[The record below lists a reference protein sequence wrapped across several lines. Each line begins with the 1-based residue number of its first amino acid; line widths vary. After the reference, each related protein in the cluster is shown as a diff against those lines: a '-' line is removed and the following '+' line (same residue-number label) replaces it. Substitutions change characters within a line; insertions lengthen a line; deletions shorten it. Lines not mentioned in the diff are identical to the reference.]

1 MKTANVK
8 KVIKTIGKVVAIY
21 YIIELVV
28 LVASTIFCA
37 ITYGTDTVKKIF
49 RNTWCHI
56 KNMGRYIFPF
66 KWKEA
71 VREAT
76 DNSLD
81 GSYVCLNKACGKAFT
96 DSVMESVY
104 DTLDKGVLPFSRNR
118 CPADKKKPTSSGL
131 NTILKQVVHS
141 GEYPEYDLDKL
152 EEEIDEL
159 EHSSSFETHPIDPDE
174 VPADILRSAGD
185 ID

>member
-1 MKTANVK
+1 MKTKVNFK
-8 KVIKTIGKVVAIY
+8 KVMKTLGKVVAIY

-28 LVASTIFCA
+28 LALSTIFCA
-37 ITYGTDTVKKIF
+37 VMYGADTVKKIY

-56 KNMGRYIFPF
+56 KNMWRYIFHF

-81 GSYVCLNKACGKAFT
+81 GSYVCLNKACGKEFT

-118 CPADKKKPTSSGL
+118 CPADKNEPASSGL
-131 NTILKQVVHS
+131 NTILKRMVKS
-141 GEYPEYDLDKL
+141 GDIPTYN
-152 EEEIDEL
+152 IDEL
-159 EHSSSFETHPIDPDE
+159 ERECSGSFVSHPIDPDE
-174 VPADILRSAGD
+174 VPEDILRSAGD

>member
-37 ITYGTDTVKKIF
+37 ITYGTDTVKKIY

-56 KNMGRYIFPF
+56 KNMWRYIFHF

-81 GSYVCLNKACGKAFT
+81 GSYVCLNKACGKEFT

-118 CPADKKKPTSSGL
+118 CPADKKKPASSGL